1 MTVHNMC
8 VGRLCVHVLY
18 IFGGIYIMCV
28 CVCVCVCT
36 HRVGA
41 LQCGVVWHPL
51 IILGILRIDLY
62 PSYTNNM
69 CVYTQ

>member
-1 MTVHNMC
+1 
-8 VGRLCVHVLY
+8 
-18 IFGGIYIMCV
+18 MCV